1 MVCGIV
7 ILKLHCKDINLLAV
21 DSEMTNLLLLEEA
34 LKNEGINVDCC
45 NVGEKA
51 IELTKKN
58 NYDVVLLDIVMPGK
72 DGFELRKLIRK
83 HNPYLPI
90 IYLTAIV
97 DTAYSDLLEKIASD
111 QATYYMKKPFEL
123 PRLLKML
130 KTVVKTHRSED
141 QTRKYYNVL
150 EENLNLA
157 SEVQHLLLPDWV
169 IIEDSFIM
177 SSLYRPVYK
186 VSGDIFE
193 AIKISPGRYFIILGD
208 IAGHGIQAALYMSAI
223 QALLKTIIMAA
234 GDDIRIDDILNRL
247 NSFFCVDMQGE
258 NYMTCIAA
266 LFDFNANKLQFISAG
281 HLSFFMHDAKSGKT
295 QLLNSGNRGAI
306 PVGWVKDY
314 GFNCESEAVELDF
327 NDDSIFFGVT
337 DGIVEISNER
347 GKTLGVENLRLL
359 LEDFATRT
367 MPPLVSYHVCQAV
380 PETGY
385 TTIEDDI
392 CMIMIKK
399 QQCLKNEKKHLQLTT
414 IPSIQHADLLGME
427 FERFIVKN
435 TNDERLAVQAELLL
449 NEFLNNIIM
458 HGLERLQQER
468 PKILVDLLINKG
480 EIVLTIWDK
489 GKPWTF
495 NTNPVVIDEKIWDDN
510 NKLAT
515 AGRGM
520 AIIKSIAGKIECT
533 RYGDLN
539 ETSFVIMREG

>member
-1 MVCGIV
+1 MKI
-7 ILKLHCKDINLLAV
+7 HYRDINILAV
-21 DSEMTNLLLLEEA
+21 DSETTNLLLLEEA
-34 LKNEGINVDCC
+34 LKTEGISVDCC
-45 NVGEKA
+45 TDGEEA
-51 IELTKKN
+51 IELTKKH

-72 DGFELRKLIRK
+72 DGFEIRK
-83 HNPYLPI
+83 MIRKNNPYLPI

-97 DTAYSDLLEKIASD
+97 DTTYSDLLEKIASD

-123 PRLLKML
+123 PHLLKML
-130 KTVVKTHRSED
+130 RTVIKTHRSED

-157 SEVQHLLLPDWV
+157 SEVQHLLLPDW
-169 IIEDSFIM
+169 ITTEDNFIM

-223 QALLKTIIMAA
+223 QALLKTLIMTA

-247 NSFFCVDMQGE
+247 NSFFCIDMHGE
-258 NYMTCIAA
+258 NYMTCLAA
-266 LFDFNANKLQFISAG
+266 LFDFNKNKLQFISAG
-281 HLSFFMHDAKSGKT
+281 HLSFFMHDVKSGKT
-295 QLLNSGNRGAI
+295 QLLNSGNKGAI

-314 GFNCESEAVELDF
+314 GFDCKTEAVEFDF
-327 NDDSIFFGVT
+327 SDDSIFFGVT
-337 DGIVEISNER
+337 DGLIEVSNDNA
-347 GKTLGVENLRLL
+347 KPLGIENLRALI
-359 LEDFATRT
+359 EKFATDT
-367 MPPLVSYHVCQAV
+367 TPPLIPYHVCQAV
-380 PETGY
+380 PQSGY
-385 TTIEDDI
+385 TTVEDDI

-399 QQCLKNEKKHLQLTT
+399 QQCLKNEKKHLHHTT
-414 IPSIQHADLLGME
+414 IPSIHHADLLGMK
-427 FERFIVKN
+427 FERFIIKN
-435 TNDERLAVQAELLL
+435 TKDEKLAVQAELLL

-468 PKILVDLLINKG
+468 PRILVDLLIDKDQ
-480 EIVLTIWDK
+480 ITLTVWDK